1 MKSRFLTLYRASS
14 IWSNPSNVG
23 KCFWSWIL
31 KDCIKV
37 QEKKLLSCV
46 PVLDKTWLNK
56 AFSRCSRLKNVQNWK
71 SDACAKLLFCWY
83 KQLFTEVEVVSGG
96 KCPPLAA
103 DTEVNNCFSIYESSE
118 IIEHKIKM
126 MDFLKTHLLLPTT
139 KFGTQM
145 SFFLA
150 DKLHFSRHL
159 FSYYGKIS
167 LKGFMNSFCIWNH
180 SVKN

>member
-1 MKSRFLTLYRASS
+1 MFKTERVMRVQSC
-14 IWSNPSNVG
+14 
-23 KCFWSWIL
+23 CFADI
-31 KDCIKV
+31 
-37 QEKKLLSCV
+37 
-46 PVLDKTWLNK
+46 
-56 AFSRCSRLKNVQNWK
+56 
-71 SDACAKLLFCWY
+71 

-96 KCPPLAA
+96 KYPPLAA

-145 SFFLA
+145 SRFLA

-159 FSYYGKIS
+159 FSNYGKIS
-167 LKGFMNSFCIWNH
+167 VKGFVNSFCI
-180 SVKN
+180 

>member
-1 MKSRFLTLYRASS
+1 M
-14 IWSNPSNVG
+14 
-23 KCFWSWIL
+23 
-31 KDCIKV
+31 
-37 QEKKLLSCV
+37 
-46 PVLDKTWLNK
+46 
-56 AFSRCSRLKNVQNWK
+56 
-71 SDACAKLLFCWY
+71 
-83 KQLFTEVEVVSGG
+83 EVVSGG

-126 MDFLKTHLLLPTT
+126 MDFLKPHLLLPTT

-145 SFFLA
+145 SYFLA

-167 LKGFMNSFCIWNH
+167 VKGFYELFLYLKPFCKELINLVLRLLMNMSA
-180 SVKN
+180 K